1 LYSSLQQQCLVEL
14 GITPFDLNDKYRTPA
29 EPVVGSEHAS
39 IGLGELKPEAN
50 SSRSGTQTRL
60 LRPKPVQAHSEPVT
74 AATSVVDTS
83 ESTRLN
89 QSASLS
95 QTSNLPTTA
104 PLSETVATPKAPM
117 ENHWLNCSDK
127 FIADIK
133 VLFPQITLSVLAF
146 DAMVALIQEQ
156 GDKKVYWKIASKF
169 VAQYVQLESIG
180 QDIVITSPLPHEL
193 SSAQKKELWLLLQP
207 YATQPAQTN
216 QATQTIQEN

>member
-14 GITPFDLNDKYRTPA
+14 GITPFDLNDKYKTPV
-29 EPVVGSEHAS
+29 EPAVGSEQAN
-39 IGLGELKPEAN
+39 IGLGQLKPEAN
-50 SSRSGTQTRL
+50 LEGSGTQTKL
-60 LRPKPVQAHSEPVT
+60 LRPKPVKAHSEP
-74 AATSVVDTS
+74 A
-83 ESTRLN
+83 
-89 QSASLS
+89 
-95 QTSNLPTTA
+95 
-104 PLSETVATPKAPM
+104 ETVASAVDVPLPASVASGSARVTPPAPLHQTSVAAKAPI

-133 VLFPQITLSVLAF
+133 VVFPQIALSVLAF

-180 QDIVITSPLPHEL
+180 QDTVITSPLPHEL

-207 YATQPAQTN
+207 YATQPAQT
-216 QATQTIQEN
+216 IQEN